1 MHRTYA
7 FAIGYSGGLGGSP
20 RTFNVDIIFLY
31 TVGVMFK
38 FFALILSFA
47 ALTYA
52 QDACESYASSG
63 ELACLTGEGYGCN
76 C

>member
-1 MHRTYA
+1 M
-7 FAIGYSGGLGGSP
+7 
-20 RTFNVDIIFLY
+20 
-31 TVGVMFK
+31 GVMFK

>member
-1 MHRTYA
+1 MPDLVIR
-7 FAIGYSGGLGGSP
+7 P
-20 RTFNVDIIFLY
+20 RSAMFN
-31 TVGVMFK
+31 

-47 ALTYA
+47 ALAYA